1 MTLKTGLGSLI
12 CINEPKLKET
22 GTKIKIRLQNQ
33 IFSIF
38 LSDRQKRGM
47 MTGKRKIQGCK
58 DTFVWFARSSW
69 TLKKLNEKKRQVFN
83 GLCRKPVVWIE
94 N

>member
-38 LSDRQKRGM
+38 
-47 MTGKRKIQGCK
+47 
-58 DTFVWFARSSW
+58 FVGQA
-69 TLKKLNEKKRQVFN
+69 KKRDDD
-83 GLCRKPVVWIE
+83 GKKE
-94 N
+94 NTRL

>member
-38 LSDRQKRGM
+38 FCR
-47 MTGKRKIQGCK
+47 TGKKEG
-58 DTFVWFARSSW
+58 
-69 TLKKLNEKKRQVFN
+69 
-83 GLCRKPVVWIE
+83 
-94 N
+94 